1 MVQWWCT
8 QKGKM
13 ATIQKRS
20 GKWRVLIRRKFTKTL
35 CKTFVLKEDADKF
48 ARETESKIDKGFL
61 VSYEEAQKTKFG
73 ELLERYRMEI
83 TSKKKSNETEDY
95 KIKYLQTLPIADTY
109 LISITPTK
117 IAKLRDY
124 LLTDRKPG
132 TVNKY
137 LAFISNAWNV
147 ARKEWG
153 INLPDN
159 PVSLIKKPVVKDR
172 RDRIL
177 TPDEYKRILDACSLS
192 KLYSMKGMVIFAYT
206 TGARYGEILKL
217 QKKDVD
223 FIKPTAILRD
233 TKNNEDRVLPLTEEA
248 MKVLKEQPLTTSGH
262 FFQSSN
268 DKFKH
273 YWGKARLIAG
283 VENFRFH
290 DLRACA
296 LTNFFLPPYNFSI
309 PMVAKISGH
318 KSWKE
323 LERYER
329 MKPDVIVS
337 EFKKIKM

>member
-1 MVQWWCT
+1 
-8 QKGKM
+8 M
-13 ATIQKRS
+13 ATIRQMR
-20 GKWRVLIRRKFTKTL
+20 GKWQVLIRRKFAKHIV
-35 CKTFVLKEDADKF
+35 KSFVLKSDAEKY
-48 ARETESKIDKGFL
+48 AREKEAQIDKGFL
-61 VSYEEAQKTKFG
+61 VSYEEAQKTKLS
-73 ELLERYRMEI
+73 ELLERYRTEI
-83 TSKKKSNETEDY
+83 TSKKKGAYVENF
-95 KIKYLQTLPIADTY
+95 KIKYLQTLPICDNY

-132 TVNKY
+132 TVCKY
-137 LAFISNAWNV
+137 LAFISNCWNI

-177 TPDEYKRILDACSLS
+177 TPEEYKRILDACSLS

-223 FIKPTAILRD
+223 FIKRTAILRD
-233 TKNNEDRVLPLTEEA
+233 TKNDEDRILPLTEEA

-337 EFKKIKM
+337 EFKKIKK

>member
-13 ATIQKRS
+13 ATMEKRS
-20 GKWRVLIRRKFTKTL
+20 GKWRVLIRRKFTKTIS
-35 CKTFVLKEDADKF
+35 KTFVTKEDADKY
-48 ARETESKIDKGFL
+48 ARETERQIDKGFL

-117 IAKLRDY
+117 IAKLRDA
-124 LLTDRKPG
+124 LLAERKPG
-132 TVNKY
+132 TVCKY
-137 LAFISNAWNV
+137 LAFISNAWNI

-159 PVSLIKKPVVKDR
+159 PVSLIKKPIVKDR

-177 TPDEYKRILDACSLS
+177 TPDEYKKLLDACSLS

-223 FIKPTAILRD
+223 FIKRTAILRD
-233 TKNNEDRVLPLTEEA
+233 TKNDEDRVLPLTEEA

-262 FFQSSN
+262 FFQASN

-273 YWGKARLIAG
+273 YWNKAKLIAE

-337 EFKKIKM
+337 EFKKIKK